1 MKAVRV
7 IPHPDGGRIEIQD
20 VPVPVAGPGQVL
32 VRVRASGLNRG
43 EITQARDR
51 RSGESIT
58 VGVEFAG
65 EVAAVG
71 KDVSGWREGDR
82 VMGHGRE
89 CQALYVLADP
99 LALMPVPASVS
110 WIEAASFPNAFITA
124 HDAVVTNGQLK
135 AGESVLVNAASGG
148 VAWAALQ
155 IASLSGAK
163 PVIAASRSATK
174 LAGLAEYGVDVGID
188 TSHEP
193 LLDGIMKATDKRGVD
208 LIVDMVGGPAFEENL
223 QGLAVCGR
231 LVNIARLGGQTAQI
245 DLSLLWL
252 KRLKLIGVTFRTR
265 TEQERLACIQ
275 ACARDTLP
283 WLQEGRIRWAIDR
296 TFPLEEIH
304 AAHAYMMQGEHAGK
318 IVLTID

>member
-20 VPVPVAGPGQVL
+20 IPVPAVGPGQVL

-51 RSGESIT
+51 RSGEPIT

-65 EVAAVG
+65 EVSRVG
-71 KDVSGWREGDR
+71 AGVTQWKEGDR

-89 CQALYVLADP
+89 CQAEYVVADP
-99 LALMPVPASVS
+99 LALMAVPASVG

-124 HDAVVTNGQLK
+124 HDAVITNGQLK
-135 AGESVLVNAASGG
+135 PGESVLVNAASGG

-155 IASLSGAK
+155 IASLWGAK
-163 PVIAASRSATK
+163 PVIAASRSASK
-174 LAGLAEYGVDVGID
+174 LEGLSKYGVDVGID
-188 TSHEP
+188 TSRES
-193 LLDGIMKATDKRGVD
+193 LLDGIMAATDKKGVD
-208 LIVDMVGGPAFEENL
+208 VIIDMVGGPVFADNL
-223 QGLAVCGR
+223 QALAVAGR
-231 LVNIARLGGQTAQI
+231 LVNIARLGGATAEI

-252 KRLKLIGVTFRTR
+252 KRLHLIGVTFRTR
-265 TEQERLACIQ
+265 SEQQRLECVQ

-283 WLQEGRIRWAIDR
+283 WLREGRIRWSIDR
-296 TFPLEEIH
+296 TFALTEIH
-304 AAHAYMMQGEHAGK
+304 AAHAYMMRGEHTGK
-318 IVLTID
+318 IVLTLA